1 MTALDVQVT
10 HPNPE
15 KPGHRTYRTR
25 HYALRINYRVLAM
38 TLVASVVL
46 VVLTI
51 WAVTLGTLKI
61 PFLDVV
67 QAIIGRGSPDT
78 DFVVNTLRMPRV
90 LAALMVGAA
99 LAMSG
104 SIFQALVRNALVS
117 PDIIG
122 INSGATL
129 MATIWLVFGLQYSL
143 LPLAAFAGAFG
154 TAIIIY
160 MLTWEGG
167 ISPNRMILVGIGIQA
182 ILGAC
187 TTYITVKFPVEV
199 IRPAVVW
206 TMGSVYGS
214 QWKDIRIL
222 AISLVVLLPLA
233 VMLMWPLRAIQ
244 LGDDVSR
251 ALGLPLESI
260 RLGLIVVGCGL
271 AAICVAVAGPIG
283 FVALMVPHVARMLGG
298 PISGSSIVFSAVLGA
313 VFLLAADVVAQHFLP
328 VSLPVGI
335 VTAAVGAP
343 YFLFLLYRTNVQM

>member
-1 MTALDVQVT
+1 
-10 HPNPE
+10 
-15 KPGHRTYRTR
+15 
-25 HYALRINYRVLAM
+25 M
-38 TLVASVVL
+38 TLIASVIL

-51 WAVTLGTLKI
+51 WAITLGTLRI
-61 PFLDVV
+61 PFWDVV
-67 QAIIGRGSPDT
+67 QATLGRGSADN

-104 SIFQALVRNALVS
+104 AIFQALVRNALVS

-129 MATIWLVFGLQYSL
+129 MATIWLVFGLQYNL
-143 LPLAAFAGAFG
+143 LPIAAFAGAFG
-154 TAIIIY
+154 TAIVIY
-160 MLTWEGG
+160 LLTWEGG
-167 ISPNRMILVGIGIQA
+167 ISPNRMILVGIGVQA
-182 ILGAC
+182 ILGAM

-233 VMLMWPLRAIQ
+233 VALMWPLRAIQ

-343 YFLFLLYRTNVQM
+343 YFLFLLYRSNVRM

>member
-1 MTALDVQVT
+1 MAAYDIAVS
-10 HPNPE
+10 PRPE
-15 KPGHRTYRTR
+15 KPGHHTYRTR
-25 HYALRINYRVLAM
+25 HFDLRLNHRVLFLTAICAM
-38 TLVASVVL
+38 ILVF
-46 VVLTI
+46 LTI
-51 WAVTLGTLKI
+51 WATTLGTLRI

-67 QAIIGRGSPDT
+67 QAVFGNGTKDT
-78 DFVVNTLRMPRV
+78 DFVVNTLRLPRV
-90 LAALMVGAA
+90 LSAVLVGAA
-99 LAMSG
+99 LAISG
-104 SIFQALVRNALVS
+104 AIFQGLVRNALVS

-129 MATIWLVFGLQYSL
+129 VATFWLVFGMQYSL
-143 LPLAAFAGAFG
+143 LPIAAFIGALA
-154 TAIIIY
+154 TAAVIY
-160 MLTWEGG
+160 MLAWSGG
-167 ISPNRMILVGIGIQA
+167 VSPNRMILVGIGVQA
-182 ILGAC
+182 ILAAL

-214 QWKDIRIL
+214 QWRDVQIL
-222 AISLVVLLPLA
+222 AGSMLVLVPLA
-233 VMLMWPLRAIQ
+233 IVLMWPLRAMQ

-271 AAICVAVAGPIG
+271 AAVCVSVAGPIG

-298 PISGSSIVFSAVLGA
+298 PISGSSMIFSAFLGA

-328 VSLPVGI
+328 VSLPVGL

-343 YFLFLLYRTNVQM
+343 YFLFLLYRSNVRM